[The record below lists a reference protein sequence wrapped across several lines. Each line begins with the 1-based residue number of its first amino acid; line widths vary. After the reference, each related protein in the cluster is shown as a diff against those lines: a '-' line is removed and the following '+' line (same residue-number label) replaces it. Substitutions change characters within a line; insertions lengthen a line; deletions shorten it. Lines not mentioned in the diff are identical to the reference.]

1 VAAGRWF
8 ETRPSAA
15 ADRDPRRP
23 EFGGSGCLG
32 GVACLARRVRG
43 GARAAPRAPGE
54 DSVGEGGTN
63 LEGEPTMPRNVKA
76 ENATRAMG
84 GKSSDP
90 TIEKT

>member
-1 VAAGRWF
+1 
-8 ETRPSAA
+8 
-15 ADRDPRRP
+15 
-23 EFGGSGCLG
+23 
-32 GVACLARRVRG
+32 
-43 GARAAPRAPGE
+43 
-54 DSVGEGGTN
+54 VGEGGTN